1 MMEFFM
7 PTLPL
12 LLEVDAL
19 HNLTDL
25 NNILIVDLSSE
36 STYQKNHIPG
46 AIHLDFKKLLSG
58 EKPAVGKLPSNE
70 TLSQLFSQLGLL
82 DNHHVIAYDDEGG
95 GWAARLLWTLDI
107 MGHANFSYLNGGIH
121 AWLAAGLPTTTEQTN
136 PTTSDYTVKQI
147 NTDNIATVESIAPEL
162 GKDNFAIWDAR
173 SIDEFT
179 GNKAFSLNG
188 GHIPGATWYEWTDL
202 MDKSNHLKL
211 LPLEQI
217 QKRLNQLNLT
227 KDKSII
233 THCQSHHRSA
243 LTWLV
248 GKILGYPNVK
258 AYPGSWSEWGNLP
271 NMPIEKAAP

>member
-19 HNLTDL
+19 HNLTDR

-58 EKPAVGKLPSNE
+58 EKPAVGKLPNNE

-121 AWLAAGLPTTTEQTN
+121 AWLAAGFATTTEQTN

-147 NTDNIATVESIAPEL
+147 NTNNIATVESITPEL
-162 GKDNFAIWDAR
+162 GKNNCAIWDAR

-217 QKRLNQLNLT
+217 QERLNQLNLT

>member
-19 HNLTDL
+19 HNLTDR

-58 EKPAVGKLPSNE
+58 EKPAVGKLPNNE

-121 AWLAAGLPTTTEQTN
+121 AWLAAGFATTTEQTN

-147 NTDNIATVESIAPEL
+147 NTNNIATVESITPEL
-162 GKDNFAIWDAR
+162 GKNNFAIWDAR

-217 QKRLNQLNLT
+217 QERLNQLNLT